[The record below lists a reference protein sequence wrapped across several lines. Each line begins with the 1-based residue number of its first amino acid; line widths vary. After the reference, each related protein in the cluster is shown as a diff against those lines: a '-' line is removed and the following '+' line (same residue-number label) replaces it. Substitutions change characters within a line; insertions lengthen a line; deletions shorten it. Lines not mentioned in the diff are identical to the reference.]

1 MAGDRERCISAGFD
15 GYVTKPIQ
23 IPELFT
29 EMDRLLG
36 QGPQAFA
43 REMEKRDSVPPRPR
57 SDKSRDTKLWVT
69 RTGGDEEL
77 AVELGE
83 MFSEEAPKLIEAL
96 KNSLKKV
103 DPATFVRT
111 AHTLKGQSDHYGD
124 KEAFELARSLEI
136 RGKTQPLAALEQDVA
151 RLEALIVAL
160 SLDIAKYVASKR
172 SV

>member
-1 MAGDRERCISAGFD
+1 
-15 GYVTKPIQ
+15 
-23 IPELFT
+23 
-29 EMDRLLG
+29 
-36 QGPQAFA
+36 
-43 REMEKRDSVPPRPR
+43 
-57 SDKSRDTKLWVT
+57 
-69 RTGGDEEL
+69 
-77 AVELGE
+77 